1 MGGCCSKGRRVHD
14 PADQTNDRANADGT
28 TLNPIARRSLSSSG
42 MHVPATLLTVS
53 LAAATAAS
61 PAPETTIASPT
72 AEALRAAEDEALME
86 EVRGGSMRLGFGEHG
101 SYFAGIDQRMFNADV
116 EDEDE
121 DDSTKTAEERTKERE
136 YSDGYEIEHDGQH
149 VCTIVRRLGKG
160 AMGTVYLGER
170 SDGSRFA
177 VKVLSA
183 HAEKGSAQ
191 IAEMEGQLA
200 REVSIAFA
208 LGRFPLIAMVIGV
221 VVILPDSKTT
231 AKGLLLLCENI
242 DRGDLEEAMSTK
254 AAVAKEKPD
263 YAGELWSGQSAT
275 TWPLASITLQIFL
288 GFRHVHARGVLHQV
302 RSSRRRCRMSH
313 VARAYYRHLSRND
326 PTYSHGRSL
335 P

>member
-14 PADQTNDRANADGT
+14 PVDQTNDRANADGT

-42 MHVPATLLTVS
+42 AHVPATLLTVS
-53 LAAATAAS
+53 LAAATTAS
-61 PAPETTIASPT
+61 PAPATTIASPT

-86 EVRGGSMRLGFGEHG
+86 EVRGGSMRLGFDEHG
-101 SYFAGIDQRMFNADV
+101 SYFAGIDQRMFNTDV

-121 DDSTKTAEERTKERE
+121 NDLTKTAEERAKERE

-170 SDGSRFA
+170 PDGLRFA

-183 HAEKGSAQ
+183 HAEKSAAQ

-313 VARAYYRHLSRND
+313 VARAYYRYLSRDD